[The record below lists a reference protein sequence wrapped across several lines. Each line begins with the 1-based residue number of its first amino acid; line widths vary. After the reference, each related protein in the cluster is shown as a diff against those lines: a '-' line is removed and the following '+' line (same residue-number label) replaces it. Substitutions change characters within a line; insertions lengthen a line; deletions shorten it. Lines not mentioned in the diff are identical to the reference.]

1 MSAERSRGGR
11 RSLGT
16 RIVILLAQRVGAA
29 LGLGI
34 AIAFLRGFWD
44 AALEGFLEGIA
55 EGLGGSVLALVV
67 TGLALVLVYATLG
80 AQVDAISVRLIAL
93 VAGKGRGDRTAPA
106 ENTAAGVAD
115 LLATPVYL
123 GASILLVL
131 AGMRDSHATWTMLG
145 FAAFALAGLS
155 AVSTFT
161 HLWFLFRL
169 RKRKAPGREDVL
181 DDDRVEKGG
190 EIAGVFVSLAV
201 LSLTLC
207 ASVFSALPGY
217 RYGEAGWP
225 LAFGDYARL
234 CIGEAGGCRP
244 RQVWTF
250 LPEAGRKTLVE
261 VASSEAARLQSSGR
275 DVAVDAN
282 GRPVTLKQSGDSSYA
297 WEAAFLPAPGVTYQI
312 VADKTGHYSVRYRN
326 AP

>member
-1 MSAERSRGGR
+1 MSAERGKGGR
-11 RSLGT
+11 RSIGT

-67 TGLALVLVYATLG
+67 TGLALLLVYATLG

-115 LLATPVYL
+115 LLAIPLYL
-123 GASILLVL
+123 VASVLLVV
-131 AGMRDSHATWTMLG
+131 AGMRESHATWTMLG
-145 FAAFALAGLS
+145 FAAFALAALS
-155 AVSTFT
+155 VLSTFT
-161 HLWFLFRL
+161 HLWFLVRL
-169 RKRKAPGREDVL
+169 RRRKAKGKEEIL
-181 DDDRVEKGG
+181 DDDRVQKGG

-207 ASVFSALPGY
+207 ASVFSAMPGY
-217 RYGEAGWP
+217 RYAESGWP
-225 LAFGDYARL
+225 LAFGDWARL
-234 CIGEAGGCRP
+234 CIGEAGGCRSK
-244 RQVWTF
+244 QVLTF
-250 LPEAGRKTLVE
+250 VPEAGRKTLVE
-261 VASSEAARLQSSGR
+261 VASSEVARLQSPGR
-275 DVAVDAN
+275 DGAVDAK
-282 GRPVTLKQSGDSSYA
+282 GQPVTLKRSGDSSYA
-297 WEAAFLPAPGVTYQI
+297 WEAAFMPAPGTTYQV
-312 VADKTGHYSVRYRN
+312 VAETTGHYSVRYRH